1 MKEKYIKPE
10 METITLDSE
19 EAILALSNFGANS
32 GDEYEEEEAG
42 VRGRRGTWGNLWHDE
57 KF

>member
-1 MKEKYIKPE
+1 